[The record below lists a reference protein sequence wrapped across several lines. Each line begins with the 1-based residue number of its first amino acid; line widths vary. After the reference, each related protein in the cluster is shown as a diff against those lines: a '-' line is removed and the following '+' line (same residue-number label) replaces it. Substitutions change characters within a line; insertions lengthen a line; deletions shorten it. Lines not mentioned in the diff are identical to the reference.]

1 VAMQSSL
8 QPNEQPAPRR
18 RGPGRPFPK
27 GVSGNPKGSHGHQ
40 TKRYLELR
48 ASIVGDLGELSG
60 LEAIAVDQIVCALI
74 RAEKAKD
81 HAEAARCSRNA
92 RDWLAQIA
100 ERRATQAPLPP
111 TLEDMLNG

>member
-1 VAMQSSL
+1 
-8 QPNEQPAPRR
+8 
-18 RGPGRPFPK
+18 
-27 GVSGNPKGSHGHQ
+27 
-40 TKRYLELR
+40 
-48 ASIVGDLGELSG
+48 
-60 LEAIAVDQIVCALI
+60 LI